1 MLNYTNTTKAVES
14 VGSLNIAHDKIK
26 AMSIRHQTRLYIEE
40 LFSKI
45 RQESGEYAVYNLYL
59 PKDCEDPE
67 EINIVDMQV
76 NFSDEESIKKYLDR
90 TTRETLEAEVKGLK
104 LVGIV
109 LEKEGSYTFSSK
121 EDLSDSF
128 KKSIV
133 EKIESIKE
141 E

>member
-1 MLNYTNTTKAVES
+1 
-14 VGSLNIAHDKIK
+14 
-26 AMSIRHQTRLYIEE
+26 MSIRHQTRLYIEE

-45 RQESGEYAVYNLYL
+45 KQDTGEYTVYNLYL
-59 PKDCEDPE
+59 PKDTQNPEDV
-67 EINIVDMQV
+67 NIVDVQV
-76 NFSDEESIKKYLDR
+76 DFSDEESIKKYLDR

-109 LEKEGSYTFSSK
+109 LEKEGGYIFSSK
-121 EDLSDSF
+121 EELSDSF
-128 KKSIV
+128 KESIV

>member
-1 MLNYTNTTKAVES
+1 
-14 VGSLNIAHDKIK
+14 
-26 AMSIRHQTRLYIEE
+26 MSIRHQTRLYIEE

-45 RQESGEYAVYNLYL
+45 RQESGKYPVYNLYL

-109 LEKEGSYTFSSK
+109 LEKEGSYIFSSK

-128 KKSIV
+128 KKSVI